1 MTIYIYLSRTFS
13 IVTLITLLGGLLMPS
28 VSMSDISDV
37 PILQPGAPGNAT
49 REIDAETAVAIANSS
64 YTVADVDF
72 MQDMIIHHHQ
82 ALLMAILAAP
92 STNNQAILDL
102 AGRIDVSQADEISFM
117 QDWLGER
124 EEQVPDPTAEHS
136 EHTHHNMMGMATPE
150 QMTQLAESKSTDFD
164 RLFLQLMITHHDG
177 AIKMVKELR
186 EQPGS
191 TYDPLLNEFAS
202 DVTNDQAVEIER
214 MNALLIGLSSDPRAG
229 LKAGLYDAGE
239 AILNMQLLVSQHKPL
254 GFYDPANP
262 EERGVGKPKDEQD
275 EEAEDEDKEQTIE
288 KAAEDLRYPMLSF
301 SQSDMAFRDDLLV
314 TGSYHG
320 FNIYRIDEEGLPKL
334 ITSVVCPGGQGD
346 VSIVGDLL
354 IYSVEQTRG
363 RLDCGLE
370 GVTVDASLDRFRGL
384 RIFDISDLSRPMQV
398 GAVQT
403 CRGSHTHSVVAGP
416 TPDGK
421 ILVYNSGTGR
431 VREEEELDQCIDDIP
446 GDDRTALFRIDVIEI
461 PVDDPSQSSIID
473 SPAVFADPETGV
485 LAGLWRGGDHG
496 DDTQETNR
504 TDQCH
509 DITVFPSANL
519 AAGACSGNGILFD
532 ITDPR
537 KPTRIDVVTDSGFAY
552 WHSATFNNEGTKVLF
567 TDEWG
572 GGGRARCRAWDPLT
586 WGADAIYDIVDDKLE
601 FRSHYKMPAPQ
612 LETENCVAH
621 NGSIVP
627 VPGRDIFVQAW
638 YQGGISVIDFTDSSN
653 PLEIAYFDRGP
664 ILEDELITGGYWSVY
679 YYEGTIY
686 GTEITRGLDI
696 LKLIPSEYLSENE
709 IAAAAMAYPVIGPRR
724 FNPQQQ
730 IPMTWPAAPKVARAY
745 IDQLLRDNAIA
756 EDVAERIGD
765 MLDQVTQAMD
775 NGGDNRL
782 ARQINSYRISAKG
795 SNVDAL
801 TRHRLEKLHTTLKG
815 IAAGLRD

>member
-13 IVTLITLLGGLLMPS
+13 VVALITLLGGLLMPS
-28 VSMSDISDV
+28 VSISDISDV

-229 LKAGLYDAGE
+229 LTAGLYDAGE
-239 AILNMQLLVSQHKPL
+239 AILNMQLLASQSKPL

-262 EERGVGKPKDEQD
+262 EERGIDKPKDEQD

-288 KAAEDLRYPMLSF
+288 KAAQDRRYPMLSF

-431 VREEEELDQCIDDIP
+431 VREEEELDQCIEDIP

-519 AAGACSGNGILFD
+519 AAGACSGNGILFN
-532 ITDPR
+532 ISDPS
-537 KPTRIDVVTDSGFAY
+537 KPERIDVVTDTGFAY

-572 GGGRARCRAWDPLT
+572 GGGRARCRAWDPLN
-586 WGADAIYDIVDDKLE
+586 WGADAIYDIVDEKLE

-782 ARQINSYRISAKG
+782 ARQINSYRISAKE
-795 SNVDAL
+795 SNIDAL
-801 TRHRLEKLHTTLKG
+801 TRDRLEKLHTTLKG

>member
-229 LKAGLYDAGE
+229 LTAGLYDAGE
-239 AILNMQLLVSQHKPL
+239 AILNMQLLVSQSKPL

-262 EERGVGKPKDEQD
+262 EERGVDKPKDEQD

-288 KAAEDLRYPMLSF
+288 KAAQDRRYPMLSF

-421 ILVYNSGTGR
+421 ILVYNSGTGS
-431 VREEEELDQCIDDIP
+431 VREEEELDQCIEDIP

-519 AAGACSGNGILFD
+519 AAGACSGNGILFN
-532 ITDPR
+532 ISDPS
-537 KPTRIDVVTDSGFAY
+537 KPERIDVVTDTGFAY

-572 GGGRARCRAWDPLT
+572 GGGRARCRAWDPLN
-586 WGADAIYDIVDDKLE
+586 WGADAIYDIVDEKLE

-782 ARQINSYRISAKG
+782 ARQINSYRISAKE
-795 SNVDAL
+795 SNIDAL

>member
-1 MTIYIYLSRTFS
+1 
-13 IVTLITLLGGLLMPS
+13 
-28 VSMSDISDV
+28 MSDISDV

-275 EEAEDEDKEQTIE
+275 EEGEGEDKEQTIE

-586 WGADAIYDIVDDKLE
+586 WGADAIYDIVDEKLE

-686 GTEITRGLDI
+686 GTEITRGLDV

-709 IAAAAMAYPVIGPRR
+709 ITAAAMAYPVIGPRR

-730 IPMTWPAAPKVARAY
+730 VPMTWPAAPEVARAY
-745 IDQLLRDNAIA
+745 IDQLLRNKAIS
-756 EDVAERIGD
+756 EDAAERIGN
-765 MLDQVTQAMD
+765 MLDQVKQAMD

-782 ARQINSYRISAKG
+782 ARQINNYRLSTKG
-795 SNVDAL
+795 ANSNVL
-801 TRHRLEKLHTTLKG
+801 TRHRLEKLHATLKG